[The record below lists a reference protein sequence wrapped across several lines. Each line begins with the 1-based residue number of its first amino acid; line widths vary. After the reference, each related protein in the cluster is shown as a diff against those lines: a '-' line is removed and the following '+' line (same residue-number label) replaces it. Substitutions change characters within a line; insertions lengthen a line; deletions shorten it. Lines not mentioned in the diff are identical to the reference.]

1 MMDCILLVPRP
12 MQESVVLLKVP
23 SSRLHHP
30 SEEMAWKWFVRAWV
44 TALEKSSQDVC
55 LRIFKAHIV
64 CSHSKSSEQLLL
76 GWISPTEILKG
87 ILRASVRR
95 RKRWKFINS
104 LYRKK
109 KQEMLPN
116 KISRYEGFKSTSKDS
131 YLINIKPS
139 LLVLEQILVSQAHHG
154 FFGSTQSELFVISVV
169 QSFRF
174 YWFFSFR
181 KILRLLKKLR
191 KIRNL
196 SSRVLYT
203 VLIFINN
210 VIDKLRYSSKG
221 QLAYES
227 PLRVTQPWVWASD
240 SALS

>member
-1 MMDCILLVPRP
+1 MLNFLCTSRLLIPSVMDCILLGPRP
-12 MQESVVLLKVP
+12 MQESVVLLNVP

-95 RKRWKFINS
+95 RKRWKFINN

-109 KQEMLPN
+109 NQATPPN

-131 YLINIKPS
+131 YLINIKLS

-154 FFGSTQSELFVISVV
+154 FFGSTQSELFIISVV

-174 YWFFSFR
+174 YWFFFLQKDSQA
-181 KILRLLKKLR
+181 IKK
-191 KIRNL
+191 
-196 SSRVLYT
+196 
-203 VLIFINN
+203 
-210 VIDKLRYSSKG
+210 
-221 QLAYES
+221 
-227 PLRVTQPWVWASD
+227 TQEDHKPFS
-240 SALS
+240 